1 MHTLVTHACM
11 QVENLFYNVPARLS
25 ALRSSSEEYARILDV
40 VTKYAVHN
48 AGVSF
53 LCKKVRRIPRKF
65 VPGAI
70 NRGFYKVGT
79 STPDLSTPSSETKQA
94 VRLLYGQ
101 GVAKDLLSVEISP
114 PRTKKRKRD
123 ANDSGPGTGEPN
135 EDSSWSAQAHF
146 TNANYHSKKM
156 VFLLFINSNDFH
168 NLLCVLSSE
177 TFVDRLV
184 ESSRIK
190 KAIEACYTG
199 VLPKGTSPFIYL
211 R

>member
-1 MHTLVTHACM
+1 
-11 QVENLFYNVPARLS
+11 
-25 ALRSSSEEYARILDV
+25 LDV
-40 VTKYAVHN
+40 VTKYAIHN

-53 LCKKVRRIPRKF
+53 LCKKVRIPSRKPIPR
-65 VPGAI
+65 AI
-70 NRGFYKVGT
+70 NRVFYKVGT
-79 STPDLSTPSSETKQA
+79 SAPDLSTPSSETKQA

-101 GVAKDLLSVEISP
+101 GVAKDLLSVDISP
-114 PRTKKRKRD
+114 PSTKKRKRD
-123 ANDSGPGTGEPN
+123 ADDSGTGKPN
-135 EDSSWSAQAHF
+135 EDGTWSAQAHF

-156 VFLLFINSNDFH
+156 VFLLFINSNH
-168 NLLCVLSSE
+168 LLCHLCVLSSE
-177 TFVDRLV
+177 TFADRLV

>member
-1 MHTLVTHACM
+1 M

-40 VTKYAVHN
+40 VTRYAIHN

-53 LCKKVRRIPRKF
+53 LCKKVRRQSRKPI
-65 VPGAI
+65 PGAI
-70 NRGFYKVGT
+70 NCVFYKVGT
-79 STPDLSTPSSETKQA
+79 SAPDLSTPSSETKQA

-101 GVAKDLLSVEISP
+101 GVAKDLLSVDISP
-114 PRTKKRKRD
+114 PSTKKRKRD
-123 ANDSGPGTGEPN
+123 ADDSGTGEPN
-135 EDSSWSAQAHF
+135 EDGSWSAKAHF
-146 TNANYHSKKM
+146 TNANYHSKKT
-156 VFLLFINSNDFH
+156 VFLLFINSNH
-168 NLLCVLSSE
+168 LLRRLCVLSSE
-177 TFVDRLV
+177 TFADRLV

>member
-1 MHTLVTHACM
+1 M

-53 LCKKVRRIPRKF
+53 LCKKVRILSHKS

-70 NRGFYKVGT
+70 NHVFYKVGT
-79 STPDLSTPSSETKQA
+79 SAPDLSTPSSTTKQA

-114 PRTKKRKRD
+114 PSTKKRKRD
-123 ANDSGPGTGEPN
+123 ADDSGPGTGKSN
-135 EDSSWSAQAHF
+135 EDGSWIAQAHF

-156 VFLLFINSNDFH
+156 VFLLFINSKDFF
-168 NLLCVLSSE
+168 NRCA
-177 TFVDRLV
+177 FCRLRH
-184 ESSRIK
+184 S
-190 KAIEACYTG
+190 
-199 VLPKGTSPFIYL
+199 
-211 R
+211 

>member
-1 MHTLVTHACM
+1 MLAFHFFAKRCVAYLI
-11 QVENLFYNVPARLS
+11 NLHLGYQSRA
-25 ALRSSSEEYARILDV
+25 Y
-40 VTKYAVHN
+40 
-48 AGVSF
+48 
-53 LCKKVRRIPRKF
+53 
-65 VPGAI
+65 
-70 NRGFYKVGT
+70 YKVGT
-79 STPDLSTPSSETKQA
+79 SAPDLSTPSSETKQT

-114 PRTKKRKRD
+114 PRNKKRKRD
-123 ANDSGPGTGEPN
+123 VDDGGTDKPN
-135 EDSSWSAQAHF
+135 EDGSWSAQAHF

-156 VFLLFINSNDFH
+156 VFLLFINSNH
-168 NLLCVLSSE
+168 LLYRLCVLLSE
-177 TFVDRLV
+177 TFTDRLV

>member
-1 MHTLVTHACM
+1 M

-53 LCKKVRRIPRKF
+53 LCKKVRRISRKF
-65 VPGAI
+65 AGVI
-70 NRGFYKVGT
+70 KCRFYKVGT

-101 GVAKDLLSVEISP
+101 GVAKDLLSVDISP

-123 ANDSGPGTGEPN
+123 ADGSGPGTGEP
-135 EDSSWSAQAHF
+135 DGRSSWSAQAHF

-156 VFLLFINSNDFH
+156 VFLLFINSNDFY
-168 NLLCVLSSE
+168 NLLCVLLSE

>member
-1 MHTLVTHACM
+1 MRICRWKTCFTTYLPAYPRSGAPLRNTRASWMSSLNTLSIMLAYRFFAKRWVDYL
-11 QVENLFYNVPARLS
+11 VNLHLEF
-25 ALRSSSEEYARILDV
+25 
-40 VTKYAVHN
+40 
-48 AGVSF
+48 
-53 LCKKVRRIPRKF
+53 
-65 VPGAI
+65 I
-70 NRGFYKVGT
+70 NRVFYKVGT
-79 STPDLSTPSSETKQA
+79 STPDLSTPSSATKQA

-101 GVAKDLLSVEISP
+101 GVAKDLLSVDISP
-114 PRTKKRKRD
+114 PKSKKRKRNAD
-123 ANDSGPGTGEPN
+123 DSGSGMGKSR
-135 EDSSWSAQAHF
+135 EDDSWIAQAHF

-156 VFLLFINSNDFH
+156 VFLLFINSKRFPQS
-168 NLLCVLSSE
+168 LCVLSSE

>member
-1 MHTLVTHACM
+1 M

-25 ALRSSSEEYARILDV
+25 ALRSSSEEYGRILDV
-40 VTKYAVHN
+40 VTKYAIHN

-53 LCKKVRRIPRKF
+53 LCKKVRRLYREF
-65 VPGAI
+65 VSGAI
-70 NRGFYKVGT
+70 NRVFAKVGT
-79 STPDLSTPSSETKQA
+79 SSPDLSTPSSEIKQA

-101 GVAKDLLSVEISP
+101 GVAKDLLSIEAFP

-123 ANDSGPGTGEPN
+123 ADDSEPGPGKPA
-135 EDSSWSAQAHF
+135 EDDSWSAQAHF
-146 TNANYHSKKM
+146 TNANYHSKKT

-168 NLLCVLSSE
+168 NLLSVLSSQ
-177 TFVDRLV
+177 TFADRLV